1 MINESFYSKIMNLIN
16 NKTEGQYWDFKREP
30 YKDNEYLEF
39 RNSLSEARKINE
51 HGEFVFFA

>member
-1 MINESFYSKIMNLIN
+1 MR
-16 NKTEGQYWDFKREP
+16 KRVYVRP
-30 YKDNEYLEF
+30 RFRKLKDNEYLEF